1 MCVVCHVVLLYSVV
15 DIVVDVVVISGDM
28 FCLVIYVTLWCVC
41 V

>member
-1 MCVVCHVVLLYSVV
+1 MYVVCHVVLLYSGV
-15 DIVVDVVVISGDM
+15 DIVVISGDM